1 MEGEAEKKEMK
12 QMERYQKTMKIKPTN
27 RIAKV
32 LAQEKSARKKKS
44 LLAPF
49 PGEGPAQGEFRGRML
64 SFSDLE
70 IPVRK
75 LLSHEEEIQL
85 GRKIQNGFRRLRLLL
100 PLCVEGY
107 ERYLQEMT
115 QVAIGA
121 HVVVGWFHLRE
132 ELSRDLERAAALLQE
147 AKRLAALAFR
157 KESGPTAE
165 EKKVIRRVLDPGVE
179 ILRRF
184 PLDPEMLFS
193 WSRELGMGRRDPGPL
208 SRLDRDEKVVRL
220 INRNVAAIE
229 LARDHLVLPN
239 FRLIL
244 KDALRYNPLGMKRSD
259 LFQEGILGLHR
270 AVFRFD
276 PDRKTR
282 FSTYATYWIRQ
293 AIRKALIDR
302 SRLIRVPQA
311 VQEELRNP
319 KTKMAPEEVRRVRT
333 VMGET
338 LSMSAGAEDDP
349 RDRLSF
355 EAVRSAAPSHDETFY
370 TGTIPEAIDDALKN
384 LSTREREV
392 VRRRFGIGGDRVQT
406 LEEIGVAMHL
416 SRERIRQIEREALAK
431 MKRQDS
437 LQAVYEEME

>member
-1 MEGEAEKKEMK
+1 
-12 QMERYQKTMKIKPTN
+12 MKIKPAN

-32 LAQEKSARKKKS
+32 LAREKSARKKKS

-49 PGEGPAQGEFRGRML
+49 PGEGSAQGEFRGRML
-64 SFSDLE
+64 SLSDLE

-121 HVVVGWFHLRE
+121 QVVVGWFHLRE
-132 ELSRDLERAAALLQE
+132 GLDRDLETAAAQLQE

-165 EKKVIRRVLDPGVE
+165 EEKAIRRVLDSGVE

-193 WSRELGMGRRDPGPL
+193 WSRELGLGRRDPGPL
-208 SRLDRDEKVVRL
+208 SRLERDEKVVRL
-220 INRNVAAIE
+220 INRNVATIE
-229 LARDHLVLPN
+229 LARDRLVLPN

-276 PDRKTR
+276 PERKTR

-338 LSMSAGAEDDP
+338 LSMSAGEEDDP

-355 EAVRSAAPSHDETFY
+355 EAVRPAAPAHGEAFY
-370 TGTIPEAIDDALKN
+370 TGTIPEAIDQALKS

-392 VRRRFGIGGDRVQT
+392 LRRRFGIGGDRVQT